1 MEDGHSSSIGL
12 TPVSSTADMLP
23 DNKAETAVAR
33 HGLSRRSSYGRER
46 CNWPRV
52 LEITGIVVA
61 VAVIW
66 MVFLQVLTA
75 FYYRES
81 TTTDRSISPVQV
93 TTSLLW
99 YNKCIFY
106 MDDCDFKMMLSLMA
120 SARRS
125 L

>member
-23 DNKAETAVAR
+23 DSKAETAVAR
-33 HGLSRRSSYGRER
+33 NGLSRRSYGRER

-75 FYYRES
+75 FYCRES

-93 TTSLLW
+93 TTSLLR
-99 YNKCIFY
+99 YTGKCLFY
-106 MDDCDFKMMLSLMA
+106 MDDRDFKMMLSLMA